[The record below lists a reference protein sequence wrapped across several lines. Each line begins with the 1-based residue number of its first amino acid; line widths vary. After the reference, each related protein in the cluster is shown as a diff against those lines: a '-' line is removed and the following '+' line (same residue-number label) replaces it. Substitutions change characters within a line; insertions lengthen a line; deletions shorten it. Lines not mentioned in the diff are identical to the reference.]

1 MAGESPDSVRPQGS
15 VALVGGRYRL
25 DGVLGCGGFGV
36 VHRATDELLQRV
48 VAVKEVRLPIS
59 GSADERDRARER
71 VLREARAAGRLQHPG
86 AVSVLD
92 VIDDG
97 DLPWIIMEY
106 VEGRALS
113 RIITGEGPRPVDE
126 TCRVGIS
133 LAYALEAAH
142 RLGIVHRDVKPSNVL
157 ITPDGRARL
166 TDFGIAVSHGDPR
179 LTSTGMV
186 LGSPA
191 YLPPE
196 RARGD
201 AGSASGDRWALGA
214 TLFTTVEGSPPFGG
228 GDPIAVLGALMR
240 GQRQPF
246 RLAGPLAPLLDDLMA
261 PQATS
266 RPPLSLVR
274 RRLREILDLT
284 GDHRSSRSG
293 ARTTRGL
300 RSDRSARVPAV
311 VAPPPPASAEVAP
324 FPAGPIAPAT
334 SLAPTVAVHAPEQTA
349 ATPTARA
356 GDTATDDRETPTLS
370 EGAGVDS
377 PSPPLADPVGKPPVS
392 PEAATPDVLME
403 SLATNDVNTAHTPP
417 MPAEIP
423 TKHNTDDERLPVEQ
437 HGESESPDRSDHAEH
452 GPPAATP
459 PESVEVTAAAKEPA
473 EPAGP
478 SGAEDS
484 EPTGTAST
492 IAAIALV
499 EAAVIGATA
508 TLATAATAALHV
520 VGAGTPS
527 TAKTAEQAVKT
538 FAPRGPADPGSPSP
552 EAATAHADEATRST
566 PAGPVEAEAAA
577 AASDPDDSDPDD
589 SDPGPSPAPHA
600 EAPGADAARALADQP
615 DTDPPLTDGAT
626 PAGQAARPR
635 PTGPL
640 ERIRHA
646 DRMRAL
652 GGIPARARL
661 VRRGTGGSPPVGPA
675 ASTGTDQPPGSGQP
689 TGTDRTA
696 DGPRPDSGLPQRAR
710 PARKVSAPT
719 AGAVQTDAAT
729 PASGLTADP
738 PALGIAVTAPAADGL
753 PPLPTRSRLG
763 QHWPRARPAITASA
777 STSPPPL
784 AFRAA
789 SPPGVSTPDTFPAQV
804 AESSPWLPAGT
815 APPPTSPPPAAGS
828 LTAGP
833 PTVAEPGAT
842 APGDKPRRRWRR
854 IAVASVAGAL
864 VTAAAIILLVV
875 LSRPGSVD
883 AASAGRVAAPTSGP
897 NAEPRG
903 GRTAG
908 AQPVDPAVVPAVPV
922 AHDTVPA
929 PAPPGWASYT
939 DPDAGWSVAYPT
951 GWRRQAGPGGP
962 GNVDFMDPVSGSFLR
977 VGSVRQANTSA
988 IVDWQRNEAG
998 FVRSV
1003 QDYRR
1008 VRLASSDGGDG
1019 TNQADWEFT
1028 YRRSDG
1034 VMVHVLNRGAIRNG
1048 HGYALY
1054 WHTRDDLWL
1063 QDQPLLRQLLG
1074 TFRPGP

>member
-1 MAGESPDSVRPQGS
+1 MASESPDNVRPERA

-25 DGVLGCGGFGV
+25 DGVLGRGGFGV

-97 DLPWIIMEY
+97 DLPWIIMEF

-113 RIITGEGPRPVDE
+113 RIITGQGPRPVDE
-126 TCRVGIS
+126 TCRIGIS

-201 AGSASGDRWALGA
+201 AGGAGGDRWALGA

-261 PQATS
+261 PQSTS

-274 RRLREILDLT
+274 RRLREILDHS
-284 GDHRSSRSG
+284 GDHRSFRSG
-293 ARTTRGL
+293 ASTTRGS
-300 RSDRSARVPAV
+300 RSERPQRTPA
-311 VAPPPPASAEVAP
+311 APPPPTSPEVTPPPAVAAKVAP
-324 FPAGPIAPAT
+324 VAALT
-334 SLAPTVAVHAPEQTA
+334 TPTVPVHAPRETA

-356 GDTATDDRETPTLS
+356 DSAVLSPADRLPAD
-370 EGAGVDS
+370 GADS
-377 PSPPLADPVGKPPVS
+377 PSPALAALPEKPS
-392 PEAATPDVLME
+392 AAAEAATRDSQPE
-403 SLATNDVNTAHTPP
+403 SLVTNDMNTAPP
-417 MPAEIP
+417 PPEPTEIS
-423 TKHNTDDERLPVEQ
+423 TTHNADDKRLSIEQ
-437 HGESESPDRSDHAEH
+437 HGAPV
-452 GPPAATP
+452 ATP
-459 PESVEVTAAAKEPA
+459 PQSIDVTAVMEAPKEPA
-473 EPAGP
+473 G
-478 SGAEDS
+478 SGGGESPERA
-484 EPTGTAST
+484 GTAST
-492 IAAIALV
+492 IASVALV
-499 EAAVIGATA
+499 EAAVIDATA
-508 TLATAATAALHV
+508 TLATAAALHV
-520 VGAGTPS
+520 VGAGT
-527 TAKTAEQAVKT
+527 TNAAAAAEQPTEALPT
-538 FAPRGPADPGSPSP
+538 GGSQFPEPGTS
-552 EAATAHADEATRST
+552 AAHREQTPLDQATRST
-566 PAGPVEAEAAA
+566 SGATVEAGPAATT
-577 AASDPDDSDPDD
+577 SDPDPDPDAENIDPANIDSEHPVPEHPAPEGSDPA
-589 SDPGPSPAPHA
+589 PAAAVHA
-600 EAPGADAARALADQP
+600 EPARARADQP
-615 DTDPPLTDGAT
+615 EPDQAVTARPT

-661 VRRGTGGSPPVGPA
+661 VRRGPGGAPPAGPA
-675 ASTGTDQPPGSGQP
+675 APPADVVPASVVP
-689 TGTDRTA
+689 TSSEPAAAGPAA
-696 DGPRPDSGLPQRAR
+696 DPGPLPY
-710 PARKVSAPT
+710 SASI
-719 AGAVQTDAAT
+719 GAAAT
-729 PASGLTADP
+729 PDGP
-738 PALGIAVTAPAADGL
+738 PALAM
-753 PPLPTRSRLG
+753 RSRLG
-763 QHWPRARPAITASA
+763 QNWPRLRPPTATTS
-777 STSPPPL
+777 SPPPL
-784 AFRAA
+784 AFRLASSPAA
-789 SPPGVSTPDTFPAQV
+789 SPPAASGPDTFPPA
-804 AESSPWLPAGT
+804 ASAPAGFPT
-815 APPPTSPPPAAGS
+815 RARQSAPPRPRPAGAGSPFTPAPPRDAASAEAVPAAAEGRGATPPPGDGS
-828 LTAGP
+828 P
-833 PTVAEPGAT
+833 
-842 APGDKPRRRWRR
+842 RRWRR
-854 IAVASVAGAL
+854 IAVASVIGTL
-864 VTAAAIILLVV
+864 VAAAVIILLVV
-875 LSRPGSVD
+875 LSRPGSDTGPVG
-883 AASAGRVAAPTSGP
+883 AASAGRGAATASGP
-897 NAEPRG
+897 NAPPPG
-903 GRTAG
+903 GRAAG
-908 AQPVDPAVVPAVPV
+908 EQDASRSVDPAIVPAVPV
-922 AHDTVPA
+922 AHDTGPA
-929 PAPPGWASYT
+929 LAPPGWSSYA

-977 VGSVRQANTSA
+977 VGSVRDANTSA

-998 FVRSV
+998 FDRSV

-1019 TNQADWEFT
+1019 TDQADWEFT

-1054 WHTRDDLWL
+1054 WHTREDLWL
-1063 QDQPLLRQLLG
+1063 QDQPLLRQLFE